1 MSASALKRP
10 ATLTPERVR
19 ELGELFDRTREQ
31 HGRDVAVEAL
41 ADELA
46 GWTRRRTH
54 GEPGYSDPAAIAL
67 VAAVCRAAGGEARAA
82 ALFDG
87 VRSQSHEARLV
98 RLRDEACWVLGEH
111 GFTDAEIGA
120 AVNRERSSV
129 TSARG
134 RFRER
139 LAGSEVLRKRMALL
153 LGASREV
160 AA

>member
-1 MSASALKRP
+1 MSAAAMKRP

-54 GEPGYSDPAAIAL
+54 GEPDYADPAAIAL
-67 VAAVCRAAGGEARAA
+67 VAAVCRAAGGEARARR
-82 ALFDG
+82 LFG
-87 VRSQSHEARLV
+87 EVRSPSHETRLV
-98 RLRDEACWVLGEH
+98 RLRDEVCWVLGEH
-111 GFTDAEIGA
+111 GFTDSEIGA

-139 LAGSEVLRKRMALL
+139 MAGSEVLRKRMGLL
-153 LGASREV
+153 VASREV